1 MVGHR
6 SSKSSSP
13 VVAAA
18 AQLAVATDADALL
31 LLLDEVIDWKK
42 LKAMI
47 GELDL
52 PIIVAHDSPQA
63 LEGASEAGLHPLPLH
78 REKAPLLERLQHAL
92 LEAVSLGLLAPNGE
106 CIAVYSGFERG
117 RLDSISHL
125 QLDERLRRLS
135 VRDLQR
141 LKSSVPL
148 KSLKQVIDLA
158 VAIGHE
164 GREAKRVGTILVIG
178 DTRRV
183 LEHCKDA
190 GVDPF
195 RGYSR
200 KQRSLFDPR
209 VQEDVKEIA
218 QLDGAFIISP
228 DGIVEKSRQM
238 LEVNHE
244 ELQLSKGLGA
254 RHWAGAAISRRT
266 KAIAIVVSE
275 SNGTVRIYQAGELV
289 MRIEPRERAVKW
301 QEFVM
306 HPPSAA
312 DGD

>member
-1 MVGHR
+1 MQI
-6 SSKSSSP
+6 
-13 VVAAA
+13 VATA
-18 AQLAVATDADALL
+18 AQLAVAADADALL
-31 LLLDEVIDWKK
+31 VLLDDSPDWKK
-42 LKAMI
+42 LRSTL
-47 GELDL
+47 GELAV
-52 PIIVAHDSPQA
+52 PVIVAHDSPQA
-63 LEGASEAGLHPLPLH
+63 LEGAGEFGLHPLPLH

-92 LEAVSLGLLAPNGE
+92 LEAVSQGLLDPNGE

-125 QLDERLRRLS
+125 QLDERLRRLT

-148 KSLKQVIDLA
+148 KSLKQVVDLA
-158 VAIGHE
+158 IAIGHE
-164 GREAKRVGTILVIG
+164 GREGKRVGTIMVIG

-183 LEHCKDA
+183 LEHCKDS

-200 KQRSLFDPR
+200 KHRSIFDPR
-209 VQEDVKEIA
+209 VQEDIKEIA
-218 QLDGAFIISP
+218 QLDGAFIIGP

-238 LEVNHE
+238 LEVTHE
-244 ELQLSKGLGA
+244 ELQLSKGLGS

-266 KAIAIVVSE
+266 KAIAVVVSE
-275 SNGTVRIYQAGELV
+275 SNGTVRIYQGGELV
-289 MRIEPRERAVKW
+289 MRIEPREQAVKW
-301 QEFVM
+301 QEFIM
-306 HPPSAA
+306 HPPAAA